1 MAPGMC
7 INRLSQGDFRTYKQ
21 KFPLKILENS
31 RRQKQKSRPWMSHL
45 YGASGAGFFSSGYGF
60 S

>member
-1 MAPGMC
+1 M
-7 INRLSQGDFRTYKQ
+7 
-21 KFPLKILENS
+21 KILENS